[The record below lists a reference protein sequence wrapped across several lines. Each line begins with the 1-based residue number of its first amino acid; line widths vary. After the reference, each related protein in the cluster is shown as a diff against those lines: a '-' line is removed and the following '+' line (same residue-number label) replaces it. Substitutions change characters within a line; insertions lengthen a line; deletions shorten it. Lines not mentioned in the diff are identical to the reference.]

1 LRFILNFNF
10 DLMGAFLARLQGHTA
25 SDNAT
30 PLPALK
36 VTMVSF
42 VMAAN
47 DISLVSIYPTLPFMV
62 ASFFP
67 ELPVEQL
74 GRRAGI
80 LGSMF
85 NFGQLFGS
93 LVWGRLADR
102 YGRRPI
108 MLVGLLGTVLSMCL
122 FAFAVSFEMA
132 CTARF
137 LWGALNGNIGVGKTY
152 LSEITD
158 DSNQA
163 RAFAWLGVSGG
174 IVRLVGPALGGF
186 LAQPATK
193 WPSVFS
199 ADGFFGQFQ
208 FVLSCALGFVVAI
221 VALVLTWFFLE
232 ETLGVEPPPP
242 PPTAPDDETTSAVD
256 GDDEASVP
264 GLFNATKSQRKRKQ
278 FGPFRLARARSNV
291 RPVKAGWGVMKRRA
305 PIIAVLLYTT
315 IGLGTEIL
323 VEVWPLFLLLP
334 VSQHGFDLTSQGI
347 GLMLLCAAIPQMIS
361 QVILFPRF
369 TRRFGNLAVFKASTA
384 FVGLVAFLLPFLSPA
399 TGVSLMFGI
408 VMAAIGWVLLSGTWM
423 MSFVSSF
430 MITNNSCFANERA
443 TLNGVGHAAVA
454 VARIV
459 GPLGGGFLFAWSVQ
473 DADRP
478 WPIDYHF
485 VFHIAGLIYI
495 CAVLLT
501 LPLPKSID
509 QSLKT
514 NTDAADETS
523 SIPLV
528 AVESASGA
536 DERTEET
543 STEVDAKQLGIELES
558 ENESAAA

>member
-1 LRFILNFNF
+1 
-10 DLMGAFLARLQGHTA
+10 
-25 SDNAT
+25 
-30 PLPALK
+30 
-36 VTMVSF
+36 
-42 VMAAN
+42 
-47 DISLVSIYPTLPFMV
+47 
-62 ASFFP
+62 
-67 ELPVEQL
+67 
-74 GRRAGI
+74 
-80 LGSMF
+80 
-85 NFGQLFGS
+85 
-93 LVWGRLADR
+93 
-102 YGRRPI
+102 
-108 MLVGLLGTVLSMCL
+108 MLIGLLGTVLAMCL

-158 DSNQA
+158 DTNQA

-174 IVRLVGPALGGF
+174 IVRLIGPALGGF
-186 LAQPATK
+186 LAQPALK
-193 WPSVFS
+193 WPSVFA

-232 ETLGVEPPPP
+232 ETLGVEPPPTP
-242 PPTAPDDETTSAVD
+242 APTSDSLDDVD
-256 GDDEASVP
+256 TEAAAADADAAP
-264 GLFNATKSQRKRKQ
+264 GLFNATKSQRRRKQ

-315 IGLGTEIL
+315 LGLATEIL

-369 TRRFGNLAVFKASTA
+369 TRRFGNLAVFQRSTA
-384 FVGLVAFLLPFLSPA
+384 FVGVVAFFLPFLSPA
-399 TGVSLMFGI
+399 TGVSEMFG
-408 VMAAIGWVLLSGTWM
+408 VAMAAVGWVLLSGTWM

-485 VFHIAGLIYI
+485 VFHIAGLIYVA
-495 CAVLLT
+495 AVLMS

-509 QSLKT
+509 QTLKA

-528 AVESASGA
+528 PVGDDSNKQVGAAEDDHEDTTAIVAAAVELDSSLI
-536 DERTEET
+536 DQKS
-543 STEVDAKQLGIELES
+543 STALLIS
-558 ENESAAA
+558 NEKK